1 MIGERLSQETLLTLQ
16 PISMLCAVAG
26 VQAVAVAA
34 AWQLRRRDRLLREQ
48 LPYLVSLA
56 VGVLLG
62 TALLD
67 LLPEAVG
74 RLGNRQALWL
84 SLGGTMVGLF
94 AVERIFYAL
103 TGVRAEQP
111 DPQRMLEE
119 HVAHEHSHMHHGWL
133 NEPDEGHHGRRTQP
147 MSLVIASMLHSFVD
161 GAAISAAFAASER
174 IGWLTAFAVALHEIP
189 HRIGDFALFLHLGVS
204 KGAALRY
211 AALEGLPAFVGL
223 AAVLA
228 LGTRGVRTVDW
239 LLPIS
244 AGSFL
249 YLAMVSLMPELQI
262 ECRMQ
267 RVLGQVGCLM
277 GGVVLVAGVAGW
289 FAA

>member
-1 MIGERLSQETLLTLQ
+1 MQFLQ

-26 VQAVAVAA
+26 VQAVAVGA
-34 AWQLRRRDRLLREQ
+34 AWLLRRRDRLLREQ

-62 TALLD
+62 TALLH
-67 LLPEAVG
+67 LLPEAVEL
-74 RLGNRQALWL
+74 LGNRQGLWL
-84 SLGGTMVGLF
+84 SMGGTMVVLF
-94 AVERIFYAL
+94 GVERVFYAI

-111 DPQRMLEE
+111 DPQRMLRE
-119 HVAHEHSHMHHGWL
+119 HETHEHGHTHHVG
-133 NEPDEGHHGRRTQP
+133 EGGGGHHGRVTQP

-161 GAAISAAFAASER
+161 GAAISTAFAASAR

-189 HRIGDFALFLHLGVS
+189 HRIGDFALFLHLRVT
-204 KGAALRY
+204 KGKALRY

-228 LGTRGVRTVDW
+228 LGSQGVRAIDW

-249 YLAMVSLMPELQI
+249 YIAMVSLMLELQI
-262 ECRMQ
+262 ECRMR
-267 RVLGQVGCLM
+267 RVLGQLGCLVV
-277 GGVVLVAGVAGW
+277 GVLLVAAIAGLSER
-289 FAA
+289 